1 MKIELHNIKV
11 KDIVD
16 GYINNDEE
24 GVVGFGGK
32 LDIRPKYQREFIYND
47 KQQQE
52 VIKTVQKGFPL
63 NIMYWCIN
71 EDGSY
76 ELLDGQQRTLSI
88 CEYVKGN
95 FSVNGKYFY
104 TLQDDAQKQILDYDL
119 MIYICEGGNTEKLDW
134 FEVINV
140 QGEKLTKQEL
150 RNAILTGEWLSD
162 CKKYFSKSNCI
173 AYKIGEKYMTGTPIR
188 QEYLETVLDWISQR
202 DGYEGDIDTRIKDYM
217 GKHQLEHTAK
227 EVKEYY
233 QSIINWIET
242 IFIKYRKEM
251 KGLKWGLLYNKYHN
265 IDFDPKKLEEQISEL
280 MKDEYEEITSKK
292 GIYEYVL
299 SGDDRFLSIRA
310 FRDSEKRTVYE
321 RQNGI
326 CPKCGK
332 HFDIKE
338 MEADHITPYSKG
350 GHTTIDNCQMLCR
363 DCNRRKSAK

>member
-1 MKIELHNIKV
+1 MKIELHQIKIRDV
-11 KDIVD
+11 VD
-16 GYINNDEE
+16 GYINNDED
-24 GVVGFGGK
+24 GVIGFGGK
-32 LDIRPKYQREFIYND
+32 LNIRPKYQREFIYND

-52 VIKTVQKGFPL
+52 VIKTVQKNFPL
-63 NIMYWCIN
+63 NVMYWCIN
-71 EDGSY
+71 KDGSY

-88 CEYVKGN
+88 CEYIKGN
-95 FSVNGKYFY
+95 FSVDGKYFY
-104 TLQDDAQKQILDYDL
+104 TLQDNQQEVILDYPL
-119 MIYICEGGNTEKLDW
+119 MVYICEGENSEKLEW
-134 FEVINV
+134 FEIINV

-150 RNAILTGEWLSD
+150 RNAIYTGEWLSD

-188 QEYLETVLDWISQR
+188 QEYLETVIDWIRQR
-202 DGYEGDIDTRIKDYM
+202 DGIDTIDDYM
-217 GKHQLEHTAK
+217 GIHQQDHTAK
-227 EVKEYY
+227 GIKEYY

-242 IFIKYRKEM
+242 MFIKYRKEM
-251 KGLKWGLLYNKYHN
+251 KGLKWGLLYNKFHH

-332 HFDIKE
+332 HFDIKD

-350 GHTTIDNCQMLCR
+350 GHTTIENCQMLCR

>member
-1 MKIELHNIKV
+1 MKIKLHQIKV
-11 KDIVD
+11 REIVE

-24 GVVGFGGK
+24 GVVGFDGK

-52 VIKTVQKGFPL
+52 VIKTIQKGFPL
-63 NIMYWCIN
+63 NVMYWCIN
-71 EDGSY
+71 DDSSY

-88 CEYVKGN
+88 CEYIKGN
-95 FSVNGKYFY
+95 FSVDGKYFY
-104 TLQDDAQKQILDYDL
+104 TLQDDEQERILNYEL
-119 MIYICEGGNTEKLDW
+119 MIYICEGGNSEKLEW
-134 FEVINV
+134 FKIINV
-140 QGEKLTKQEL
+140 QGEKLTDQEL
-150 RNAILTGEWLSD
+150 RNAIYTGEWLSD
-162 CKKYFSKSNCI
+162 AKKYFSKSNCI
-173 AYKIGEKYMTGTPIR
+173 AYKIGEKYMNGTPIR
-188 QEYLETVLDWISQR
+188 QDYLETVLDWIRNR
-202 DGYEGDIDTRIKDYM
+202 DGISSIEDYM
-217 GKHQLEHTAK
+217 GLHQQEHTAK
-227 EVKEYY
+227 ELKEYY
-233 QSIINWIET
+233 QSIVNWIET

-251 KGLKWGLLYNKYHN
+251 KGLKWGMFYNKYHH
-265 IDFDPKKLEEQISEL
+265 IDFNPKDLEEQIAEL

-299 SGDDRFLSIRA
+299 SGDDRCLSIRA

-321 RQNGI
+321 RQKGI

-363 DCNRRKSAK
+363 DCNRRKSAV

>member
-1 MKIELHNIKV
+1 MKIQLHQIKIR
-11 KDIVD
+11 DIVN
-16 GYINNDEE
+16 GYINNDED
-24 GVVGFGGK
+24 GVVGYDGK
-32 LDIRPKYQREFIYND
+32 LNIRPKYQREFIYND

-52 VIKTVQKGFPL
+52 VIRTVLKNFPL
-63 NIMYWCIN
+63 NVMYWCIN
-71 EDGSY
+71 KDGTY

-88 CEYVKGN
+88 CEYISGN
-95 FSVNGKYFY
+95 FSVDGKYFY
-104 TLQDDAQKQILDYDL
+104 TLQDNQQNDILDYPL
-119 MIYICEGGNTEKLDW
+119 MIYICEGDNSEKLDW

-140 QGEKLTKQEL
+140 QGEKLTPQEL
-150 RNAILTGEWLSD
+150 RNAIYTGEWLSD

-173 AYKIGEKYMTGTPIR
+173 AYKIGERYMTGTPIR
-188 QEYLETVLDWISQR
+188 QEYLETVIDWIRQR
-202 DGYEGDIDTRIKDYM
+202 DGVKSIEDYM
-217 GKHQLEHTAK
+217 AIHQLDHTAK
-227 EVKEYY
+227 EIKEYY
-233 QSIINWIET
+233 QSIINWIEI

-251 KGLKWGLLYNKYHN
+251 KGLKWGLLYNKFHK

-321 RQNGI
+321 RQKGI

-332 HFDIKE
+332 HFDIKD

>member
-1 MKIELHNIKV
+1 MKIELQQV
-11 KDIVD
+11 KIRDIVN
-16 GYINNDEE
+16 GYINNDED
-24 GVVGFGGK
+24 GVVGYDGK
-32 LDIRPKYQREFIYND
+32 LNIRPKYQREFIYND
-47 KQQQE
+47 QQQQE
-52 VIKTVQKGFPL
+52 VIRTVLKNFPL
-63 NIMYWCIN
+63 NVMYWCIN
-71 EDGSY
+71 KDGTY

-88 CEYVKGN
+88 CEYISGN
-95 FSVNGKYFY
+95 FSVDGKYFY
-104 TLQDDAQKQILDYDL
+104 TLQDNQQNDILDYPL
-119 MIYICEGGNTEKLDW
+119 MIYICEGDNSEKLDW

-140 QGEKLTKQEL
+140 QGEKLTPQEL
-150 RNAILTGEWLSD
+150 RNAIYTGEWLSD

-173 AYKIGEKYMTGTPIR
+173 AYKIGERYMTGTPIR
-188 QEYLETVLDWISQR
+188 QEYLETVIDWIRQR
-202 DGYEGDIDTRIKDYM
+202 DGVKSIEDYM
-217 GKHQLEHTAK
+217 AIHQLDHTAK
-227 EVKEYY
+227 EIKEYY

-251 KGLKWGLLYNKYHN
+251 KGLKWGLLYNKFHK

-299 SGDDRFLSIRA
+299 SGDDRFLNIRA

-321 RQNGI
+321 RQKGI

-332 HFDIKE
+332 HFDIKD

>member
-1 MKIELHNIKV
+1 MKIQLHQIKIR
-11 KDIVD
+11 DIVNS
-16 GYINNDEE
+16 YINNDED
-24 GVVGFGGK
+24 GVVGYDGK
-32 LDIRPKYQREFIYND
+32 LNIRPKYQREFIYND

-52 VIKTVQKGFPL
+52 VIRTVLKNFPL
-63 NIMYWCIN
+63 NVMYWCIN
-71 EDGSY
+71 KDGTY

-88 CEYVKGN
+88 CEYISGN
-95 FSVNGKYFY
+95 FSVDGKYFY
-104 TLQDDAQKQILDYDL
+104 TLQDNQQNDILDYPL
-119 MIYICEGGNTEKLDW
+119 MIYICEGDNSEKLDW

-140 QGEKLTKQEL
+140 QGEKLTPQEL
-150 RNAILTGEWLSD
+150 RNAIYTGEWLSD

-173 AYKIGEKYMTGTPIR
+173 AYKIGERYMTGTPIR
-188 QEYLETVLDWISQR
+188 QEYLETVIDWIRQR
-202 DGYEGDIDTRIKDYM
+202 DGVKSIEDYM
-217 GKHQLEHTAK
+217 AIHQLDHTSK
-227 EVKEYY
+227 EIKEYY

-251 KGLKWGLLYNKYHN
+251 KGLKWGLLYNKFHK

-299 SGDDRFLSIRA
+299 SGDDRFLNIRA

-321 RQNGI
+321 RQKGI

-332 HFDIKE
+332 HFDIKD

-363 DCNRRKSAK
+363 DCNRRKNAK

>member
-1 MKIELHNIKV
+1 MKIQLHQIKIR
-11 KDIVD
+11 DIVN
-16 GYINNDEE
+16 GYINNDED
-24 GVVGFGGK
+24 GVVGYDGK
-32 LDIRPKYQREFIYND
+32 LNIRPKYQREFIYND

-52 VIKTVQKGFPL
+52 VIRTVLKNFPL
-63 NIMYWCIN
+63 NVMYWCIN
-71 EDGSY
+71 KDGTY

-88 CEYVKGN
+88 CEYISGN
-95 FSVNGKYFY
+95 FSVDGKYFY
-104 TLQDDAQKQILDYDL
+104 TLQDNQQNDILDYPL
-119 MIYICEGGNTEKLDW
+119 MIYICEGDNSEKLDW

-140 QGEKLTKQEL
+140 QGEKLTPQEL
-150 RNAILTGEWLSD
+150 RNAIYTGEWLSD

-173 AYKIGEKYMTGTPIR
+173 AYKIGERYMTGTPIR
-188 QEYLETVLDWISQR
+188 QEYLETVIDWIRQR
-202 DGYEGDIDTRIKDYM
+202 DGVKSIEDYM
-217 GKHQLEHTAK
+217 AIHQLDHTAK
-227 EVKEYY
+227 EIKEYY

-251 KGLKWGLLYNKYHN
+251 KGLKWGLLYNKFHK

-321 RQNGI
+321 RQKGI

-332 HFDIKE
+332 HFDIKD
-338 MEADHITPYSKG
+338 MEADHIIPYSKG

>member
-1 MKIELHNIKV
+1 MKIELQQIKIRNV
-11 KDIVD
+11 VD
-16 GYINNDEE
+16 GYINNDED
-24 GVVGFGGK
+24 GVIGFGGK
-32 LDIRPKYQREFIYND
+32 LNIRPKYQREFIYND

-52 VIKTVQKGFPL
+52 VIKTVQKNFPL
-63 NIMYWCIN
+63 NVMYWCIN
-71 EDGSY
+71 KDGSY

-88 CEYVKGN
+88 CEYIKGN
-95 FSVNGKYFY
+95 FSVDGKYFY
-104 TLQDDAQKQILDYDL
+104 TLQDNQQEAILDYPL
-119 MIYICEGGNTEKLDW
+119 MVYICEGENSEKLEW
-134 FEVINV
+134 FEIINV

-150 RNAILTGEWLSD
+150 RNAIYTGEWLSD

-188 QEYLETVLDWISQR
+188 QEYLETVIDWIRQR
-202 DGYEGDIDTRIKDYM
+202 DGIDTIDDYM
-217 GKHQLEHTAK
+217 GIHQQDHTAK
-227 EVKEYY
+227 EIKEYY

-242 IFIKYRKEM
+242 MFIKYRKEM
-251 KGLKWGLLYNKYHN
+251 KGLKWGLLYNKFHH

-326 CPKCGK
+326 CLKCGK
-332 HFDIKE
+332 HFDIKD

-350 GHTTIDNCQMLCR
+350 GHTTIENCQMLCR

>member
-1 MKIELHNIKV
+1 MV
-11 KDIVD
+11 
-16 GYINNDEE
+16 
-24 GVVGFGGK
+24 
-32 LDIRPKYQREFIYND
+32 
-47 KQQQE
+47 
-52 VIKTVQKGFPL
+52 
-63 NIMYWCIN
+63 
-71 EDGSY
+71 
-76 ELLDGQQRTLSI
+76 
-88 CEYVKGN
+88 
-95 FSVNGKYFY
+95 
-104 TLQDDAQKQILDYDL
+104 
-119 MIYICEGGNTEKLDW
+119 YICEGENSEKLEW
-134 FEVINV
+134 FEIINV

-150 RNAILTGEWLSD
+150 RNAIYTGEWLSD

-188 QEYLETVLDWISQR
+188 QEYLETVIDWIRQR
-202 DGYEGDIDTRIKDYM
+202 DGIDTIDDYM
-217 GKHQLEHTAK
+217 GIHQQDHTAK
-227 EVKEYY
+227 EIKEYY

-242 IFIKYRKEM
+242 MFIKYRKEM
-251 KGLKWGLLYNKYHN
+251 KGLKWGLLYNKFHH

-332 HFDIKE
+332 HFDIKD

-350 GHTTIDNCQMLCR
+350 GHTTIENCQMLCR